1 MIPEL
6 VKNKLIYLSG
16 LATATVISFGLGVSA
31 HADANG
37 IIYSFS
43 SNSLRH
49 WQFVSDGVMGGVST
63 GKLQFEEDDNI
74 KFGRLTGIVS
84 TDNNGGF
91 IQFRSSL
98 SFEEADGRGKNIKGV
113 RLTAR
118 GNETEYFIH
127 FRTADNWSPSDY
139 YFAKFK
145 AGAEW
150 VNIDLPFYDFKR
162 SRSNQSVML
171 KGNNIRSMGVVA
183 YGRNHIADVSISRI
197 EFYY

>member
-6 VKNKLIYLSG
+6 VKNNLMYLSG

-31 HADANG
+31 HADSNG

-98 SFEEADGRGKNIKGV
+98 SFDKADGRGKNIKGV

-118 GNETEYFIH
+118 GNGTEYFIH

-139 YFAKFK
+139 YFTKFK

-171 KGNNIRSMGVVA
+171 KGNNIRSMGIVA
-183 YGRNHIADVSISRI
+183 YGRDHIADVSISRI